1 MAIDFKHPQ
10 WVELSPIWKKIDDCT
25 RIRNLDDYIPTLNP
39 GDLSVDNGDRNI
51 SYKERAV
58 FYPVTSQTMNG
69 MNGLMFSKKPKI
81 ELPAQ
86 LEYMLTNIDGGGI
99 SLYQQMKAAAD
110 DVNRFGRV
118 GLYTSY
124 PKREGPASRADILAG
139 QAVATI
145 SRIEPQYIINWRT
158 RQRGSQVIME
168 LIVIMESVNVV
179 DDDGYMIKPTEQIRE
194 LFISDLNVYTEQLW
208 RKERTGEKKWNK
220 FEAEYTPK
228 DSAGNTFDTI
238 QFQFCG
244 SENND
249 YNVDLPPAQG
259 LTDINISHYIN
270 SADWEDSLHWAG
282 QSQPFLTGV
291 NQANLDSMKAEGVY
305 VGGRNV
311 IVIDDPT
318 GKFGF
323 ATPSANPAIRQAM
336 IDKIEM
342 MVALGALML
351 QPTGPAK
358 TATQSAGEQEA
369 RHSQL
374 SMIAMNV
381 SEAYT
386 AALESA
392 SKFMGASDTVL
403 VELSTDFIA
412 PEVSPQELQAIMM
425 GFISGSMPIGEYV
438 TYMQKR
444 GFFDNEKDLETLS
457 DEINI

>member
-10 WVELSPIWKKIDDCT
+10 WVELSPIWKMIDDCT
-25 RIRNLDDYIPTLNP
+25 RLKNLDDYIPTLNP

-51 SYKERAV
+51 AYKQRAV

-99 SLYQQMKAAAD
+99 SLYQQMKASAD

-124 PKREGPASRADILAG
+124 PKREKPASRADILAG

-158 RQRGSQVIME
+158 KQRGSQVIME

-179 DDDGYMIKPTEQIRE
+179 DDDGYTTKPTEQIRE
-194 LFISDLNVYTEQLW
+194 LFISDANVYTEQLW
-208 RKERTGEKKWNK
+208 RKEKTGEKKWQK
-220 FEAEYTPK
+220 FEDEYTPK
-228 DSAGNTFDTI
+228 NSAGNTFDTI
-238 QFQFCG
+238 QFQFSG

-249 YNVDLPPAQG
+249 HNADLPPAQG
-259 LTDINISHYIN
+259 LSDINIAHFRN
-270 SADWEDSLHWAG
+270 SADWEDSVFYSG
-282 QSQPFLTGV
+282 QSQPWMSGL
-291 NQANLDSMKAEGVY
+291 NQATLDDMKAEGVY
-305 VGGRNV
+305 VGGRNPIMLPEGGV
-311 IVIDDPT
+311 
-318 GKFGF
+318 F
-323 ATPSANPAIRQAM
+323 AFASAAPNPVVRQAM
-336 IDKIEM
+336 IDKIEL

-392 SKFMGASDTVL
+392 SQFMGASDEVL

-412 PEVSPQELQAIMM
+412 PETSPQELQAIMM
-425 GFISGSMPIGEYV
+425 GFISGSMPIGEYI

-457 DEINI
+457 DEINL